1 MRKKVILI
9 TGASG
14 EVGHALVERLA
25 AQGTNQLVTMDIRA
39 LPADIRH
46 LTTHIEGDLLN
57 ERLLARLV
65 SEYEIDVIYHL
76 AALLSTRSEIT
87 PEEAHQVNVEAT
99 MALLKLAAEESQ
111 WRGKSV
117 QFIFPSSIAIYG
129 MPDRESKDLY
139 SRVREWEWNQPRTM
153 YGCNK
158 LYCETL
164 GSYFS
169 QHYRQLAAEQPS
181 TLDFRCLRFPGLISA
196 FTLPSGGTSDYGP
209 EMVHAAAKGESY
221 ACFVPEDA
229 RIPFMAMPDA
239 VDALLTLAHMPR
251 ASLSRQVYNVSSF
264 SVSAGNKLV
273 VTALNK
279 VDRLALDDPEQQ
291 ERVEAALEAY
301 PNAVVISAM
310 NGTGLEALLQ
320 KIDEV
325 LFAQM
330 APVNVLIPYSRGE
343 LVSLFHEHG
352 FVQAEEHTGDGTHL
366 IGRLPVGLAG
376 RYADYWTHQPMMES

>member
-25 AQGTNQLVTMDIRA
+25 SGDSHLLTMDMRP

-46 LTTHIEGDLLN
+46 LATHVEGDLLN

-111 WRGKSV
+111 WRGRPV

-129 MPDRESKDLY
+129 MPDRESKELY
-139 SRVREWEWNQPRTM
+139 TRVREWEWNQPRTM

-158 LYCETL
+158 LYCELL
-164 GSYFS
+164 GNYFS
-169 QHYRQLAAEQPS
+169 RHYRQLATEQPA
-181 TLDFRCLRFPGLISA
+181 TLDFRCVRFPGLISA
-196 FTLPSGGTSDYGP
+196 FTLPSGGTSDFGP
-209 EMVHAAAKGESY
+209 EMVHAAAKGEPY
-221 ACFVPEDA
+221 ACFVAEDA

-239 VDALLTLAHMPR
+239 VDALLTLAQAPR
-251 ASLSRQVYNVSSF
+251 SSLSRQVYNVTGF
-264 SVSAGNKLV
+264 SVTAGEIRDRVLRAFPTAQISFDADPKRSAI
-273 VTALNK
+273 
-279 VDRLALDDPEQQ
+279 VDSWPADLDDSMAQRDWGWRPKYDV
-291 ERVEAALEAY
+291 ERAFGEY
-301 PNAVVISAM
+301 
-310 NGTGLEALLQ
+310 
-320 KIDEV
+320 
-325 LFAQM
+325 
-330 APVNVLIPYSRGE
+330 LIPNVVALYQSARTAPLPGRGNN
-343 LVSLFHEHG
+343 
-352 FVQAEEHTGDGTHL
+352 
-366 IGRLPVGLAG
+366 
-376 RYADYWTHQPMMES
+376 